1 MKASRAAQLLN
12 EIVETH
18 GDVEILVYDNSD
30 DNSYSDVEIEYN
42 DDIPDQP
49 VVLIGID
56 SHEEKGKTRE

>member
-1 MKASRAAQLLN
+1 MQASRAAQLLN

-42 DDIPDQP
+42 DDVPDQA

-56 SHEEKGKTRE
+56 SREEKRKAAQ